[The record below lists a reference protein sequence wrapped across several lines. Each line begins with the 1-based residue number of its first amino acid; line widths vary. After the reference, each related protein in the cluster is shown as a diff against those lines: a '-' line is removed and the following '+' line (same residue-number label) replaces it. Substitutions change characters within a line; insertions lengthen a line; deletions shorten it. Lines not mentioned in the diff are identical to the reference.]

1 MTKPEEKMI
10 CSSADDIGDRLAAFP
25 MLSQIQDASWR
36 EAVQAGRCL
45 DIPAETVMVR
55 KGQPCLD
62 FLLVIEGTIRIYET
76 AENGR
81 EILLY
86 RLYGGEIC
94 VLTLSHLLRGIAYTA
109 YAIAENNV
117 SVVSIP
123 QSHFE
128 RALAESE
135 AFRTAVLFSLSRRLG
150 DVMQLVEQVAF
161 HSLDLRLACLLGQ
174 RFGQDNTCRLKIT
187 HQELAR
193 ELGTTREVLSRLL
206 KTFEHRG
213 CIRLYRGQI
222 ELVSPGALDSWMR
235 KRPE

>member
-1 MTKPEEKMI
+1 MPEQRVTG
-10 CSSADDIGDRLAAFP
+10 SSTGSMVEQLSAFP
-25 MLSQIQDASWR
+25 MFSQIQDPSWW

-45 DIPAETVMVR
+45 DIAAGTVVVR

-62 FLLVIEGTIRIYET
+62 FLLVVRGTIRIYET

-94 VLTLSHLLRGIAYTA
+94 VLTLTHLMQGIPYTA
-109 YAIAENNV
+109 CAVAEDEV

-123 QSHFE
+123 QAHFQ

-135 AFRTAVLFSLSRRLG
+135 AFRTAVLFALSRRLG

-161 HSLDLRLACLLGQ
+161 HGLDLRLACLLGQ
-174 RFGQDNTCRLKIT
+174 RFGESKARRLKIT

-213 CIRLYRGQI
+213 CIRLFRGQI
-222 ELVSPGALDSWMR
+222 ELVSPDALSSWMR
-235 KRPE
+235 KPPV

>member
-1 MTKPEEKMI
+1 M
-10 CSSADDIGDRLAAFP
+10 SSSTDSIAERLAAFP
-25 MLSQIQDASWR
+25 MLSQIHDASWQ
-36 EAVQAGRCL
+36 EAVHAGRCL
-45 DIPAETVMVR
+45 DIPADTVMVR

-62 FLLVIEGTIRIYET
+62 FLLVIDGTIRIYES

-94 VLTLSHLLRGIAYTA
+94 VLTLNHLLQGVAYTA
-109 YAIAENNV
+109 YAIAESDV

-123 QSHFE
+123 LAHFQ

-135 AFRTAVLFSLSRRLG
+135 SFRTEVLFALSRRLS

-161 HSLDLRLACLLGQ
+161 HGLDLRLACLLGR
-174 RFGQDNTCRLKIT
+174 RFGEGDTRCLKIT

-206 KTFEHRG
+206 KSFEHRG
-213 CIRLYRGQI
+213 CIRLFRGQI
-222 ELVSPGALDSWMR
+222 ELVSPDALNSWMQ
-235 KRPE
+235 KRPV

>member
-1 MTKPEEKMI
+1 MPDIKVSD
-10 CSSADDIGDRLAAFP
+10 SSVDSIAERLAGFP
-25 MLSQIQDASWR
+25 LFREIQHPSWQ
-36 EAVQAGRCL
+36 EAIQAGRCM
-45 DIPAETVMVR
+45 DIAAGTAIVR

-62 FLLVIEGTIRIYET
+62 FLLVVRGTIRIYEA

-94 VLTLSHLLRGIAYTA
+94 VLTLSHLMQGIAYTA
-109 YAIAENNV
+109 CATAEDDV

-123 QSHFE
+123 QIYFQ

-135 AFRTAVLFSLSRRLG
+135 AFRTAVLISLSRRLS
-150 DVMQLVEQVAF
+150 DVMQLVEEVAF
-161 HSLDLRLACLLGQ
+161 HGLDLRLACLLGQ
-174 RFGQDNTCRLKIT
+174 RFGRSNARRLKIT

-213 CIRLYRGQI
+213 CIRLFRGQI
-222 ELVSPGALDSWMR
+222 ELVSPDALSSWMR
-235 KRPE
+235 KRPV